1 MVEEANRVL
10 DLERQ
15 ALRVVCQGTP
25 EGPVRSVADSTLSN
39 YRWLEPVHR
48 VTFEILLAFGTTSVL
63 LIREHFPARLARR
76 GFPDFDF
83 GFLFEPHS
91 LSRGEAERLMR
102 ELVSLAESRDQAAA
116 RHSKPAPNAYN
127 QN

>member
-10 DLERQ
+10 DLERR
-15 ALRVVCQGTP
+15 ALCVVCQGTP
-25 EGPVRSVADSTLSN
+25 EGPARSAAASTLGN

-48 VTFEILLAFGTTSVL
+48 VIFEILLAFGTTPVSLV
-63 LIREHFPARLARR
+63 REHFPARLARR

-83 GFLFEPHS
+83 EFLFEPHS
-91 LSRGEAERLMR
+91 LSKGEAERLMR
-102 ELVSLAESRDQAAA
+102 ELASLAESRDQAAA
-116 RHSKPAPNAYN
+116 CQGKPAADAYN